1 MARVQY
7 MVLAQTIGLEAWY
20 LKLQGKPENSKQSE
34 SKYFFEKQR
43 LLKRFLYRQRVF
55 YNIIIVFML
64 LFIKVERSSKQSKCW
79 IKYNLKQD

>member
-1 MARVQY
+1 

-43 LLKRFLYRQRVF
+43 PLKRFLYRQRVF
-55 YNIIIVFML
+55 LQYSIHVTL
-64 LFIKVERSSKQSKCW
+64 YQSRDKLKTVKVLNET
-79 IKYNLKQD
+79 